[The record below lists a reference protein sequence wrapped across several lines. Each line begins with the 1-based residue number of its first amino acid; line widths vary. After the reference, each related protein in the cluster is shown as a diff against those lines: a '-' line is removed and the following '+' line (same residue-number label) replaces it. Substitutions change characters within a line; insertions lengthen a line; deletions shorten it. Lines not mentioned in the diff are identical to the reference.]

1 MDDNK
6 KLHAD
11 NPMFYATG
19 STQYRYYGSMPIGET
34 MSRSI
39 AEMLP
44 LEGKVIGFDPM
55 RCQHQMSTKLLA
67 FYTVCQHHVA
77 ENSPYWT

>member
-1 MDDNK
+1 
-6 KLHAD
+6 
-11 NPMFYATG
+11 MFYAMG
-19 STQYRYYGSMPIGET
+19 STHYRSYDNMPIGARL
-34 MSRSI
+34 SACI

-55 RCQHQMSTKLLA
+55 KHQYQMPTVSRC
-67 FYTVCQHHVA
+67 FYTVPVRQVA